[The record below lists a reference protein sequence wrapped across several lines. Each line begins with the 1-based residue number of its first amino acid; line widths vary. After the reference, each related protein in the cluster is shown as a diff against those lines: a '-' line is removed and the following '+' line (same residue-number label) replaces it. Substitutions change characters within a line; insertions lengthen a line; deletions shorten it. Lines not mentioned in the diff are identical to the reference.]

1 MANSISNTVK
11 TNSDAHTRTK
21 KEVSPRPP
29 AAARA
34 ALKTRH
40 ERQKLMS
47 IPRNLLKKIN
57 I

>member
-11 TNSDAHTRTK
+11 TNSDVHTRTK

-29 AAARA
+29 AAAKA